1 MADGKEEREQRE
13 KQREQERY
21 RDQSDCIE
29 RRYQSDEKPERN
41 DS

>member
-13 KQREQERY
+13 QQREQERY
-21 RDQSDCIE
+21 QDQSDRIN
-29 RRYQSDEKPERN
+29 RHYQGDEKPERN